1 MASGYNKCVL
11 VGNISTDLEAKQTA
25 TGMSVCNFNL
35 AVNRRFATQDGQKVD
50 FIPIVAFKHNADF
63 LTRYMKKGSTILVS
77 GAIQVRA
84 WQDNQGQKRY
94 ATEIVA
100 DEVVAL
106 GGGRDNGVNANPK
119 DPVVSVPNQVS
130 KKYVPDAY
138 GGMPSG
144 FEAIEI
150 PNDESLPF

>member
-11 VGNISTDLEAKQTA
+11 VGNITTDLEAKQTA

-100 DEVVAL
+100 DEVVAF
-106 GGGRDNGVNANPK
+106 GKGNAQNAPSNE
-119 DPVVSVPNQVS
+119 PRVSVPNQVS
-130 KKYVPDAY
+130 KSYVPDAY

-150 PNDESLPF
+150 PNDESLPFD

>member
-1 MASGYNKCVL
+1 
-11 VGNISTDLEAKQTA
+11 
-25 TGMSVCNFNL
+25 
-35 AVNRRFATQDGQKVD
+35 
-50 FIPIVAFKHNADF
+50 
-63 LTRYMKKGSTILVS
+63 MKKGNTILVS
-77 GAIQVRA
+77 GAIQVRT

-106 GGGRDNGVNANPK
+106 GGGRDNGVNAK
-119 DPVVSVPNQVS
+119 DPIVSVPNQGS
-130 KKYVPDAY
+130 KNYVPDAY

-150 PNDESLPF
+150 PNDESLPFD